1 MAGKTWIAVV
11 LCFLVWYGYLKW
23 FAPKPPVAPA
33 QSASVGEMVSPEGT
47 ASIPSLP
54 ADGLFSGRV
63 LKSFQ
68 TAELAPE
75 LKLESPAVFMQ
86 FQNQGGNLHSV
97 VLPTYRETVK
107 DTSPLVAPVSDS
119 KTPFSLSTLFS
130 DPALKDFEVAPYS
143 GSVESGVVR
152 LTRKATSGV
161 SVTKTYQLDE
171 RAYFSTMEV
180 EVRFPG
186 ASTKSDWGQLVIP
199 LGGTGLEFKA
209 QEPLNAWEAVTYQS
223 DSVTRH
229 HISDLDAAE
238 ERKGSTGWVA
248 FGNRYF
254 TTVAANLSEINPDV
268 VFQGG
273 DAFKGVY
280 LRYPLKLKSGQ
291 NVLNFKLR
299 LYTGPKDLN
308 NLKEIP
314 GLSKLVDYGMF
325 SVVAFPLLHLLKFF
339 YNFVK
344 NYGVA
349 IILLTLLVRGL
360 FYPLTQKSM
369 RSMKAMQKLQPQI
382 NALKEKYKDD
392 RERLN
397 REQMAL
403 FKTHKVNPAA
413 GCLPILIQL
422 PVFIALYQVLAN
434 SMELFHQP
442 FFGWVMDLS
451 AKDPFYIYPVLMGVA
466 MFFQQRMTPS
476 AGMEPMQQKMMMFMP
491 IVFTFFMINLP
502 SGLTLYIFVSTL
514 LGMVQQLYT
523 NRETPS
529 PAVAVVDAPNTEKG

>member
-23 FAPKPPVAPA
+23 FAPKPPVEAPTTEA
-33 QSASVGEMVSPEGT
+33 TGEMVSPEGT
-47 ASIPSLP
+47 ASLPSLP

-63 LKSFQ
+63 LQAFQ
-68 TAELAPE
+68 TAVADPA
-75 LKLESPAVFMQ
+75 LKLESPSVQAE
-86 FQNQGGNLHSV
+86 FQKVGGNIHSI
-97 VLPTYRETVK
+97 VLPNYHETVK
-107 DTSPLVAPVSDS
+107 DTSPLVAPVSET
-119 KTPFSLSTLFS
+119 KTPFSLATLFS
-130 DPALKDFEVAPYS
+130 DPSLKEFEVSPYA
-143 GSVESGVVR
+143 GSVESGTLVM
-152 LTRKATSGV
+152 THKATSGL
-161 SVTKTYQLDE
+161 SVTKTYRLDE
-171 RAYFSTMEV
+171 KAYFGSMEIQI
-180 EVRFPG
+180 RFPEKSG
-186 ASTKSDWGQLVIP
+186 KSDWGQLVIP

-209 QEPLNAWEAVTYQS
+209 QEPLNAWEAVAYQS

-229 HISDLDAAE
+229 HISDLEAAE
-238 ERKGSTGWVA
+238 EQKGNTGWIA

-254 TTVAANLSEINPDV
+254 TTVAANESEINPDV

-273 DAFKGVY
+273 EAFKGAY
-280 LRYPLKLKSGQ
+280 LRYPLKLKAGQ
-291 NVLNFKLR
+291 NSLSFRVR

-308 NLKEIP
+308 NLKEIA

-325 SVVAFPLLHLLKFF
+325 SVVAVSLQKKLKFF

-451 AKDPFYIYPVLMGVA
+451 AKDPFYIYPILMGVA

-514 LGMVQQLYT
+514 LGMAQQLYT

-529 PAVAVVDAPNTEKG
+529 PAAAVVDSPSTEKG